1 MMGIWGLMTTS
12 LLIFLAEPI
21 FSIFIR
27 EPDVLGAG
35 VEYLR
40 ILGLSQFF
48 MLIELTSIGAFA
60 GLGKTSIPISPE
72 HNPDFGQDTA
82 CNCIF
87 LDGTWAERNLVG
99 AYRIQCG

>member
-1 MMGIWGLMTTS
+1 MTTS

-40 ILGLSQFF
+40 ILGISQFF
-48 MLIELTSIGAFA
+48 MLIDLT
-60 GLGKTSIPISPE
+60 
-72 HNPDFGQDTA
+72 
-82 CNCIF
+82 
-87 LDGTWAERNLVG
+87 
-99 AYRIQCG
+99 